1 MRAVVDKRGDFLPL
15 LLVSSL
21 FLSPV
26 ENETIEFTWNK
37 RRKCYE
43 KYAIARFKCT
53 LKSYSLV
60 LNNISVYLF
69 NEMIFFP
76 FFLYIRSCTKFMW
89 EYLSI
94 CSRFFLYF
102 FFNEQTSWDPLYL
115 LFAPFASSSMLENWC
130 RLSYVVQFWFI
141 VSKIISVLHRVG
153 IYTFIQLSH
162 SSFWLIYKQ

>member
-1 MRAVVDKRGDFLPL
+1 MRAVVDKRRDFLPL

-76 FFLYIRSCTKFMW
+76 FFCTFVHAQNLC
-89 EYLSI
+89 ENIYLFVSVF
-94 CSRFFLYF
+94 SF
-102 FFNEQTSWDPLYL
+102 T
-115 LFAPFASSSMLENWC
+115 SSSMNEPPGI
-130 RLSYVVQFWFI
+130 LSIYYSLRSLQAQCWKIGVVC
-141 VSKIISVLHRVG
+141 L
-153 IYTFIQLSH
+153 T
-162 SSFWLIYKQ
+162 